1 VLTSNYRDNV
11 KLIELSYFY
20 VTMQVLSK
28 HEPKTGCI
36 FIKST
41 EIQAINKDIFNYH
54 TREGALQRLV
64 PPWSVLTVTSHEGNI
79 KDGAMST
86 FKVKLGFI
94 GFPWTAVHFGYI
106 QDWQFQDKMVE
117 GPFQSWIHTH
127 SFKPVKTGR
136 CKMEDKIAYS
146 PPFGKIGTMLL
157 NSIIQNNLNQLFQ
170 YRHRILSND
179 ISFWKL
185 AERIKDQKILVT
197 GSSGLI
203 GSSLIPMLT
212 AAGEQKI
219 TRLERPSSKRNSRRS
234 HSLFWDPTGD
244 NVHLKDLEGFDTV
257 IHLAGE
263 NIFGRWTDSKK
274 QRILESRVKSTQ
286 LLCNSLVKLTNP
298 PSTLICASATGF
310 YGNQRNVVLTEES
323 KPGIGF
329 LSEVCRKWE
338 ESTQIA
344 KDVGIRVVNTRFGI
358 VLTPKGGIL
367 QKLLA
372 LSRLGLG
379 FQLGHESR
387 YISWVSIED
396 VIGSIFYSIIN
407 SSIRGPVNI
416 VSPNPVT
423 NLEFSNTL
431 ARILNSKLMLPINQK
446 LARMVLGELANS
458 FLASSTLVLPK
469 KLSSAGYKFRNPNLE
484 DALRLLLGRQQ
495 IISQE

>member
-1 VLTSNYRDNV
+1 
-11 KLIELSYFY
+11 
-20 VTMQVLSK
+20 MQVLSK
-28 HEPKTGCI
+28 YEPKARYVFT
-36 FIKST
+36 KST
-41 EIQAINKDIFNYH
+41 KISATNQDTFDYH
-54 TREGALQRLV
+54 SREGALERLI
-64 PPWSVLTVTSHEGNI
+64 PPWSFLTVRSHEGNI
-79 KDGAMST
+79 KDGATST
-86 FKVKLGFI
+86 FKVRLGFI
-94 GFPWTAVHFGYI
+94 GFHWKAVHFGYI

-117 GPFQSWIHTH
+117 GPFQSWTHTH
-127 SFKPVKTGR
+127 SFKPDKTGR

-146 PPFGKIGTMLL
+146 PPFGKIGAMLL
-157 NSIIQNNLNQLFQ
+157 NNTIQNNLNQLFQ
-170 YRHRILSND
+170 YRHRVLSND
-179 ISFWKL
+179 LSLWKL
-185 AERIKDQKILVT
+185 AGRIRGQKILVT

-219 TRLERPSSKRNSRRS
+219 TRLERPSSRRNSRHS
-234 HSLFWDPTGD
+234 HSLFWDPTND
-244 NVHLKDLEGFDTV
+244 NVNLKDLEGFDTV

-286 LLCNSLVKLTNP
+286 LLCNSLIKLANP

-310 YGNQRNVVLTEES
+310 YGNQGNVVLTEES
-323 KPGIGF
+323 KPGLGF

-379 FQLGHESR
+379 FQFGHENQ
-387 YISWVSIED
+387 YISWVSVED

-407 SSIRGPVNI
+407 SSIRGPVNV

-423 NLEFSNTL
+423 NLEFSKTL
-431 ARILNSKLMLPINQK
+431 ARILNNKLMLPISQK
-446 LARMVLGELANS
+446 LVKMMLGELADS
-458 FLASSTLVLPK
+458 FIASSTLALPK
-469 KLSSAGYKFRNPNLE
+469 KLSLAGYKFINPDLE